1 VTNTATRAATPQ
13 WLLQIFEEID
23 AQKFG
28 EGFSHM
34 TEDTDLYLGTAHV
47 HGVEAIKEFFLEIDR
62 DLNVTHRAI
71 ESWTAEGGVCLT
83 RLEATVAK
91 KAEPDKV
98 VHAPSVNVTYLE
110 EGEPVRIKTM
120 YVTAGP
126 VDPAAKII

>member
-1 VTNTATRAATPQ
+1 MSHTATHAAPPQ
-13 WLLQIFEEID
+13 WLLQIFDEID
-23 AQKFG
+23 AQEFG
-28 EGFSHM
+28 DGFSHM

-71 ESWTAEGGVCLT
+71 ESWTAGGVCLT

-98 VHAPSVNVTYLE
+98 VHVPSVNVAYLE
-110 EGEPVRIKTM
+110 EGESVRIKTM